1 MQQEFYNQVQQ
12 FNKSVYAATKQLTDI
27 NVRTY
32 ERLVQEQF
40 DIVGKC
46 LEGGVKQ
53 FEMVRDANDILGY
66 VTAQREQLQKYS
78 ENLQLS
84 AEQTQKI
91 LSETRDEYDS
101 WVKEGLSELSS
112 LSSVPKSKTA

>member
-1 MQQEFYNQVQQ
+1 MQQEIYNQVQQ
-12 FNKSVYAATKQLTDI
+12 FNKSVYAASKQLMDI

-40 DIVGKC
+40 AIVGRC

-53 FEMVRDANDILGY
+53 LEMVRDANDIVGY
-66 VTAQREQLQKYS
+66 VTAQREQLQKCS

-84 AEQTQKI
+84 AKQTQKI
-91 LSETRDEYDS
+91 LSETRGELDS
-101 WVKEGLSELSS
+101 WLNKGLSEMSF
-112 LSSVPKSKTA
+112 LSSVSKSKTV